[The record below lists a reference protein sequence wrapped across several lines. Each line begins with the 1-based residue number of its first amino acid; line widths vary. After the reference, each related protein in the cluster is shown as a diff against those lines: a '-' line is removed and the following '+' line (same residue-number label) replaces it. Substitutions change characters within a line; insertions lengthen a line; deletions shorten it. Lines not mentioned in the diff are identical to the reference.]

1 MRLISQKTVATLL
14 LGGALLFAASVA
26 LAETLTLKKVAFI
39 VLQDNP
45 GLSAIQARADALA
58 AIPTQLETLPDPQI
72 SVNMVNIPLDDPSFN
87 KEGMTQIQLGISQM
101 LPYPGKLALR
111 GKAATLL
118 AKAVGSEV
126 GERRLQLQRDV
137 KMVWWNIFYLD
148 RAIEINARNQRLLQQ
163 FVTLAE
169 TRYKVGQGLQQD
181 VLLAELERSQLEN
194 SLLQLQQLREGEAAR
209 LNTLL
214 DYPAQQPVE
223 LPTTVD
229 EQLPALATLNELH
242 QRAQATRP
250 NLEAQAFRIKAART
264 RIELAR
270 KDYYPD
276 FKLGAVY
283 GLRDGN
289 NSDGSSRSDF
299 ATFQFSMNLPIFTGA
314 KQDRAVDQR
323 NAEWLRQ
330 KYSLDDQRN
339 VVASQVNQAATDFQN
354 RAKQT
359 KLFKTQILPQA
370 RQTVDAM
377 LAGYQV
383 NKVDFLNLVRSQ
395 TKLYNYEAAYWK
407 TLSAANQAL
416 AKLVAAVGE
425 ENIHE

>member
-1 MRLISQKTVATLL
+1 MRLISQKTVAPLL
-14 LGGALLFAASVA
+14 LGGALLFVASVA
-26 LAETLTLKKVAFI
+26 LAETLTLKKAAFV

-58 AIPTQLETLPDPQI
+58 AIPTQLEALPDPRV

-87 KEGMTQIQLGISQM
+87 QEGMTQIQFGISQM

-111 GKAATLL
+111 GKAATFL
-118 AKAVGSEV
+118 ANAVGSEV

-148 RAIEINARNQRLLQQ
+148 RAIEINVRNQTLLQQ

-169 TRYKVGQGLQQD
+169 TRYEVGQGLQQD
-181 VLLAELERSQLEN
+181 VLLAELERSQLES
-194 SLLQLQQLREGEAAR
+194 SLIQLQQLREGEAAR

-223 LPTTVD
+223 LPAQVD
-229 EQLPALATLNELH
+229 ERLPALATLNELH

-264 RIELAR
+264 RVELAK

-289 NSDGSSRSDF
+289 NLDGSSRSDF

-339 VVASQVNQAATDFQN
+339 AVASQVNQAATDFQN
-354 RAKQT
+354 RAKQA

-395 TKLYNYEAAYWK
+395 TKLYNYESAYWK